1 MQSTRAD
8 FKELCKVM
16 EGRWI
21 GEAVWVADWPGF
33 GKKGGKF
40 TDCSDFRISHG
51 DTRLQAMIAFWN
63 GDKNAVVRMIASLLR

>member
-8 FKELCKVM
+8 FKELCKVI

-21 GEAVWVADWPGF
+21 GEVVWVADWPGF
-33 GKKGGKF
+33 GKKGDKF